1 MATYNS
7 IPSLRWE
14 TRLCEVDG
22 RVGYFHTWEQ
32 YSKPEIIGVYTSLY
46 GIVEFE
52 DGVKRVEPQNI
63 HFIDEENEMLKILNE
78 QNQIVNHENSAVE
91 LLKQDS
97 FDKTVTSINKIIE
110 EE

>member
-1 MATYNS
+1 MATYNPS
-7 IPSLRWE
+7 LSLRWE

-32 YSKPEIIGVYTSLY
+32 YSKPEIIGVFTSLY

-63 HFIDEENEMLKILNE
+63 RFIDEENEMLRVLNK
-78 QNQIVNHENSAVE
+78 QNQIVDHENSAVE

-97 FDKTVTSINKIIE
+97 FNKTVASINRIIE